1 MSLRRSLAIARHE
14 LRVLLSD
21 WTSLLTLILMPL
33 VMMAFLKP
41 IARLALV
48 DQYGASANGAEFSV
62 PAMTVLFAFF
72 LVGFVGFLF
81 FSEHRQNTWER
92 LRASPARNSEI
103 MLGKVLPAF
112 GLCLFQQTVLF
123 TIGFAAF
130 GLRVP
135 GSILGVVLIV
145 VAFAICLTSVGVLLA
160 AVLRTE
166 QQLNLIANLGAM
178 VLAGLSGALVPIT
191 VLPQW
196 ARTIAPVAP
205 QYWAMRGFRAMI
217 LEAEGVEAALVPVAV
232 LLALAVVITFV
243 ALLRFR
249 FDEPKVV
256 VVRA

>member
-1 MSLRRSLAIARHE
+1 MSLRRSLAICRHE
-14 LRVLLSD
+14 TRVLLSD
-21 WTSLLTLILMPL
+21 WTSLLTLILMPI

-41 IARLALV
+41 VARIALA
-48 DQYGASANGAEFSV
+48 DQYEGASGAEFAV
-62 PAMTVLFAFF
+62 PGMTVLFAFF
-72 LVGFVGFLF
+72 LVSFVGFLF

-123 TIGFAAF
+123 AIGFAVF

-135 GSILGVVLIV
+135 GSLLGVAVIV
-145 VAFAICLTSVGVLLA
+145 VAFAICLTSVGLLLA

-166 QQLNLIANLGAM
+166 QQLNVIGNLGAM

-196 ARTIAPVAP
+196 ARAIAPAAP
-205 QYWAMRGFRAMI
+205 QYWAMRGFRSLI
-217 LEAEGVEAALVPVAV
+217 LDGEGIEAVVVPVGV
-232 LLALAVVITFV
+232 LLALGAVIGVA

-256 VVRA
+256 TVRT

>member
-1 MSLRRSLAIARHE
+1 MSPRRSLAIARHE
-14 LRVLLSD
+14 VRVILSD
-21 WTSLLTLILMPL
+21 WTSLLTLILMPV

-41 IARLALV
+41 IARIALN
-48 DQYGASANGAEFSV
+48 QAGNSGANGAEFAV
-62 PAMTVLFAFF
+62 PGMTVLFAFF
-72 LVGFVGFLF
+72 LVSFVGFLF

-103 MLGKVLPAF
+103 MVGKVLPAF

-123 TIGFAAF
+123 TLGFTMF

-135 GSILGVVLIV
+135 GSMLGIVAIV
-145 VAFAICLTSVGVLLA
+145 VAFAICLTSVGLLLA

-166 QQLNLIANLGAM
+166 QQLNLVGNLGAM

-191 VLPQW
+191 VLPAW

-205 QYWAMRGFRAMI
+205 QYWAMRGFRSLI
-217 LEAEGVEAALVPVAV
+217 LDAEGFEAVLVPVAV
-232 LLALAVVITFV
+232 LLGLAAVIAV
-243 ALLRFR
+243 AALLRFR

-256 VVRA
+256 AVRT

>member
-14 LRVLLSD
+14 VRVLLSD

-41 IARLALV
+41 IARLALT
-48 DQYGASANGAEFSV
+48 DQYRGANGAEFAV
-62 PAMTVLFAFF
+62 PGMTVLFAFF
-72 LVGFVGFLF
+72 LVSFVGFLF

-123 TIGFAAF
+123 AIGFAAF
-130 GLRVP
+130 GLRVR
-135 GSILGVVLIV
+135 GSMLGLVVIV
-145 VAFAICLTSVGVLLA
+145 VAFAICLTAVGLLLA
-160 AVLRTE
+160 AVLKTE
-166 QQLNLIANLGAM
+166 QQLNLIGNLGAM

-205 QYWAMRGFRAMI
+205 QYWAMRGFRSLI
-217 LEAEGVEAALVPVAV
+217 LDGDGIDAAVVPVAV
-232 LLALAVVITFV
+232 LLALAVVLGFA

-256 VVRA
+256 SVRA

>member
-1 MSLRRSLAIARHE
+1 
-14 LRVLLSD
+14 VLLSD

-41 IARLALV
+41 IARLALT
-48 DQYGASANGAEFSV
+48 DQYRGANGAEFAV
-62 PAMTVLFAFF
+62 PGMTVLFAFF
-72 LVGFVGFLF
+72 LVSFVGFLF

-123 TIGFAAF
+123 AIGFAAF
-130 GLRVP
+130 GLRVR
-135 GSILGVVLIV
+135 GSMLGLVVIV
-145 VAFAICLTSVGVLLA
+145 VAFAICLTAVGLLLA
-160 AVLRTE
+160 AVLKTE
-166 QQLNLIANLGAM
+166 QQLNLIGNLGAM

-205 QYWAMRGFRAMI
+205 QYWAMRGFRSLI
-217 LEAEGVEAALVPVAV
+217 LDGDGIDAAVVPVAV
-232 LLALAVVITFV
+232 LLALAVVFGFA

-256 VVRA
+256 SVRA

>member
-14 LRVLLSD
+14 VRVLLSD

-41 IARLALV
+41 VARLALS
-48 DQYGASANGAEFSV
+48 DQYGDANGAEFAV
-62 PAMTVLFAFF
+62 PGMTVLFAFF
-72 LVGFVGFLF
+72 LVSFVGFLF

-103 MLGKVLPAF
+103 MLGKTLPAF

-123 TIGFAAF
+123 ALGFALF
-130 GLRVP
+130 GLRIP
-135 GSILGVVLIV
+135 GSLLGVAAIV
-145 VAFAICLTSVGVLLA
+145 VAFAVCLTTFGLLLA

-166 QQLNLIANLGAM
+166 QQLNLIGNLGAM
-178 VLAGLSGALVPIT
+178 LLAGLSGALVPIT

-196 ARTIAPVAP
+196 ARMIAPVAP
-205 QYWAMRGFRAMI
+205 QYWAMRGFRSLI
-217 LEAEGVEAALVPVAV
+217 LEAEGLGAAAVPVAV
-232 LLALAVVITFV
+232 LLGLAVVFGTA
-243 ALLRFR
+243 ALMRFR

-256 VVRA
+256 TVRA